1 MENNNAFWM
10 DYCSYNL
17 FLAWSQCFTQM
28 SDTPN
33 DDPKKSTERV
43 VEHNEKSNVPVQTEK
58 EEAQVFENASPE
70 NRADEQE
77 IRRKKE
83 GLD

>member
-1 MENNNAFWM
+1 M
-10 DYCSYNL
+10 
-17 FLAWSQCFTQM
+17 T
-28 SDTPN
+28 DTPN
-33 DDPKKSTERV
+33 DDPKKSAESV
-43 VEHNEKSNVPVQTEK
+43 VEYNEKFNLPVQTEK

-70 NRADEQE
+70 IRANDHD

>member
-1 MENNNAFWM
+1 
-10 DYCSYNL
+10 
-17 FLAWSQCFTQM
+17 M
-28 SDTPN
+28 SHTPN
-33 DDPKKSTERV
+33 DDPKKSAERV
-43 VEHNEKSNVPVQTEK
+43 VEHNEKFNVPVQTEK

-70 NRADEQE
+70 HRAHEQE

>member
-1 MENNNAFWM
+1 
-10 DYCSYNL
+10 
-17 FLAWSQCFTQM
+17 M

-33 DDPKKSTERV
+33 DDPKKSAESV
-43 VEHNEKSNVPVQTEK
+43 VEHDEKFDVTVQTEK

-70 NRADEQE
+70 IRADDQY

>member
-1 MENNNAFWM
+1 
-10 DYCSYNL
+10 
-17 FLAWSQCFTQM
+17 M
-28 SDTPN
+28 SNKPD
-33 DDPKKSTERV
+33 DDPKKSAERV
-43 VEHNEKSNVPVQTEK
+43 VEHNEKFNVPVETEK

-70 NRADEQE
+70 NITDAKE

>member
-1 MENNNAFWM
+1 MM
-10 DYCSYNL
+10 SIP
-17 FLAWSQCFTQM
+17 SQM
-28 SDTPN
+28 SDKPN

-43 VEHNEKSNVPVQTEK
+43 VEHNEKFNVPVQTEE
-58 EEAQVFENASPE
+58 EEAQVVENATPE
-70 NRADEQE
+70 NITNEQE